1 MSGVTANFIYWWN
14 IIRGIFRIGEFNIT
28 GSISLGPGE
37 HEVIIDTTLPNP
49 SSIFTQLEEPDNG
62 GITTCMGNLNWIA
75 TRPLEQGFIL
85 YARIVTDSCN
95 INYVVKYDAATPIK
109 ETDKL

>member
-14 IIRGIFRIGEFNIT
+14 IIKGIFRIGEFNIT

-37 HEVIIDTTLPNP
+37 NEVVIDTTFPNP
-49 SSIFTQLEEPDNG
+49 SAVFIQCEEPDNG

-75 TRPLEQGFIL
+75 ARPLEQGFIL
-85 YARIVTDSCN
+85 YANIVTDSCTV
-95 INYVVKYDAATPIK
+95 NYVVKYDSSTPIK
-109 ETDKL
+109 PTDNF